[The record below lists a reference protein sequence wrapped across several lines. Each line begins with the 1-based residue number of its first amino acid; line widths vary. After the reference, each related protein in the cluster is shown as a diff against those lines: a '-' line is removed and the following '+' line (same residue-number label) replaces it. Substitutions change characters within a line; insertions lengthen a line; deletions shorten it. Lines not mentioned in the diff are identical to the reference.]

1 MATQAQTA
9 ANRRNARK
17 STGPKSRA
25 GKKRASNNSY
35 RYGLSLAT
43 VTWEGETVESLAPRI
58 AGRDASAMALG
69 YARAAAGAQL
79 HLARIRAIKTEII
92 NRTFLFGALKL
103 RPRFHS
109 TAAEIRFLKLQPF
122 DEPVKWPP
130 RMDPLGPMPSDPT
143 ERMDAALQRSL
154 PEVRKL
160 YRYERRA
167 IAERD
172 RALRKLSELV
182 SWEGGLRR
190 REAICETNP
199 LMCRSD
205 RDHDSFE
212 S

>member
-25 GKKRASNNSY
+25 GKQRASNNSY
-35 RYGLSLAT
+35 RYGLSLGT
-43 VTWEGETVESLAPRI
+43 VSWEGEAVESLARRI
-58 AGRDASAMALG
+58 AGSNASDAALGHASAA
-69 YARAAAGAQL
+69 ARAQL

-92 NRTFLFGALKL
+92 NRTFHFGALKL

-122 DEPVKWPP
+122 DRPVKWPLSL
-130 RMDPLGPMPSDPT
+130 DPLGPMPSDQA
-143 ERMDAALQRSL
+143 ERMDAALTRSL

-172 RALRKLSELV
+172 RALRKLSELI
-182 SWEGGLRR
+182 SRGGWSSAAGDFAKR
-190 REAICETNP
+190 T
-199 LMCRSD
+199 
-205 RDHDSFE
+205 H
-212 S
+212 